1 MAMGQGQDLS
11 IAAHFA
17 DLDDPRV
24 ERTKHHSLLAIL
36 TIALCATI
44 CGADGWVE
52 VEEFGQA
59 KRGWF
64 DTFLDLPRGIPSHDT
79 FGRVFAV
86 LDPDRFAACFRS
98 WVAGVHAA
106 TGAPG
111 TEAEVIALDGKEAR
125 RSHDRGAGQAAL
137 RLVSA
142 WATGARLVLAQRAV
156 ADKASELGA
165 LPEVLGLL
173 ALEGCI
179 VTIDAM
185 GCHAN
190 IAQAIVE
197 GGGDYV
203 LALKGN
209 QGRLFADAQALFA
222 DAQAIGFADVAHDHH
237 RTVDGGHGRVEIR
250 EAWAITDP
258 AHLAYLDP
266 DGAWP
271 HLHAIGMVRAERR
284 VGGQTSVETRYY
296 LASVGGPTPARTLN
310 RAVRSHWDIENG
322 LHWVLDIAFR
332 EDECRVRVGHAAH
345 NLAVLR
351 HIALTL
357 LRRERTTRVGIKAKR
372 LKAGWDHRY
381 LLKIL
386 DGLGAPA

>member
-1 MAMGQGQDLS
+1 MERGQDLS

-17 DLDDPRV
+17 AVDDPRV
-24 ERTKHHSLLAIL
+24 ERTKQHSLVAIL
-36 TIALCATI
+36 TIALCAMI

-59 KRGWF
+59 KRAWLA
-64 DTFLDLPRGIPSHDT
+64 TFLELPHGIPAHDT
-79 FGRVFAV
+79 FGRVFAA
-86 LDPDRFAACFRS
+86 LDPDQFAACFRS
-98 WVAGVHAA
+98 WVAGVQAA
-106 TGAPG
+106 TGID
-111 TEAEVIALDGKEAR
+111 AEVIAIDGKEAR
-125 RSHDRGAGQAAL
+125 RSHDRGAGKAAL

-165 LPEVLGLL
+165 LPEVLALL

-190 IAQAIVE
+190 IAQAIVD
-197 GGGDYV
+197 GGGAYV

-209 QGRLFADAQALFA
+209 QGRLCADAQALFA
-222 DAQAIGFADVAHDHH
+222 DAQAVGFAGVTHDYH
-237 RTVDGGHGRVEIR
+237 REVDGGHGRVEIR

-271 HLHAIGMVRAERR
+271 ALRALGVVRAERR
-284 VGGQTSVETRYY
+284 IGDAVSQETRYY
-296 LASVGGPTPARTLN
+296 LASVDGLAPARALN

-357 LRRERTTRVGIKAKR
+357 LRRERTARIGLKAKR

-381 LLKIL
+381 LRRVL
-386 DGLGAPA
+386 AAA

>member
-1 MAMGQGQDLS
+1 MDRGQDLS

-17 DLDDPRV
+17 TLDDPRV
-24 ERTKHHSLLAIL
+24 ERTKHHSLIAIL
-36 TIALCATI
+36 TIALCALI

-52 VEEFGQA
+52 VEEFGTA
-59 KRGWF
+59 KREWF
-64 DTFLDLPRGIPSHDT
+64 DTFLDLPQGIPSHDT
-79 FGRVFAV
+79 FGRVFAA
-86 LDPDRFAACFRS
+86 LDPDRFAACFRD

-106 TGAPG
+106 TGVA
-111 TEAEVIALDGKEAR
+111 AEVIAIDGKEAR
-125 RSHDRGAGQAAL
+125 RSHDRGAGKAAL

-142 WATGARLVLAQRAV
+142 WATGARVVLAQRAV

-173 ALEGCI
+173 ALDGCI

-190 IAQAIVE
+190 VAQAIVD

-209 QGRLFADAQALFA
+209 QGRLHKDVQALFA
-222 DAQAIGFADVAHDHH
+222 DAQAVGFAGIAHDHH
-237 RTVDGGHGRVEIR
+237 RAVDGGHGRVEIR
-250 EAWAITDP
+250 DAWTINDP

-266 DGAWP
+266 AGAWP
-271 HLHAIGMVRAERR
+271 DLRAIGLVRAERR
-284 VGGQTSVETRYY
+284 VGAQTSVETRYY
-296 LASVGGPTPARTLN
+296 LTSVDGPAPARTLN
-310 RAVRSHWDIENG
+310 RSVRSHWDIENG
-322 LHWVLDIAFR
+322 LHWVLDLAFR
-332 EDECRVRVGHAAH
+332 EDECRVRAGHAAH

-357 LRRERTTRVGIKAKR
+357 LRQERTARIGVKAKR

-381 LLKIL
+381 LLKVL
-386 DGLGAPA
+386 AA